1 MRSDMQRPPRLDDG
15 RSSDEDTPLLAAP
28 RYSSMAVSAVAD
40 AAAASSPPPPP
51 PPSASSCSSD
61 GGKVSISVTD
71 RLCTFEPILVL
82 LCFGLSVSG
91 VVLADQI
98 IYQSCVVTLGYDRAL
113 CAQLGT
119 RSNSSDVAQLE
130 TIVQPYAAKI
140 TMVNTILMSVLPALC
155 ALFMGPWSDKY
166 GRKPAMIVPAVG
178 FITTYVMIGIL
189 SLLSKRFLVDPW
201 CYVVAHIPA
210 AILGGSTVL
219 MAAIFSYLT
228 DTTSEANRTVRI
240 GILQACTMLGAFV
253 GLLSSSFILQWTNVP
268 TMFFLSAGTVS
279 ASCAF
284 LYFCLE
290 DSIKPDAS
298 MVHRQVREIFR
309 LSHLAEL
316 LTTFFKKRSFYDRGI
331 VWLTISIGIVTV
343 LGAGGGT
350 VFFLYTRRQFGWTIQ
365 EFTIWQAV
373 ELLSIVAGNV
383 IGISV
388 LKTLL
393 KLPDIWLALLS
404 VLNYALDA
412 LIKGL
417 ARQGWELFLATGITP
432 LKATEGAALMAIC
445 SAIIPS
451 SEIAKF
457 YSIAMAMTNTVSLAS
472 APLFTYIYNST
483 VATSPQ
489 VFNFVS
495 SGIFSLNVVLVGV
508 IAVLLRKR
516 RKAQADPLFTQDSEI
531 LT

>member
-1 MRSDMQRPPRLDDG
+1 MGTDMHRPSPDG
-15 RSSDEDTPLLAAP
+15 GSSDEDTPLLTAP
-28 RYSSMAVSAVAD
+28 RRSSMAATAAAETSSTCSSAGAGTTKVAD
-40 AAAASSPPPPP
+40 
-51 PPSASSCSSD
+51 
-61 GGKVSISVTD
+61 
-71 RLCTFEPILVL
+71 RFCTFEPILVL

-119 RSNSSDVAQLE
+119 KSNSTDVAQLE

-140 TMVNTILMSVLPALC
+140 AMVNTILMSVLPAIC
-155 ALFMGPWSDKY
+155 ALFMGPWSDKF
-166 GRKPAMIVPAVG
+166 GRKPAMIVPSIG
-178 FITTYVMIGIL
+178 FFTTYVMIGIL
-189 SLLSKRFLVDPW
+189 SLLSKYFLVDPW

-210 AILGGSTVL
+210 AVLGGTTVL

-228 DTTSEANRTVRI
+228 DTTNEKNRTVRI

-268 TMFFLSAGTVS
+268 TMFFLSAGAVS
-279 ASCAF
+279 ISSAF

-309 LSHLAEL
+309 LSHLCDL
-316 LTTFFKKRSFYDRGI
+316 LKTFFKKRSSYDRGI
-331 VWLTISIGIVTV
+331 VWLTIAIGIVTV

-350 VFFLYTRRQFGWTIQ
+350 VFFLYTRRRFGWTIQ

-404 VLNYALDA
+404 VVNYSLDA

-417 ARQGWELFLATGITP
+417 AQQGWELFLATGITP

-445 SAIIPS
+445 SGIIPS

-472 APLFTYIYNST
+472 APLFTYIYNAT
-483 VATSPQ
+483 VAAAPQ
-489 VFNFVS
+489 MFNFVA
-495 SGIFSLNVVLVGV
+495 SGIFSINVILVGI

-516 RKAQADPLFTQDSEI
+516 RKAQADPLFAQDSEI
-531 LT
+531 FT

>member
-1 MRSDMQRPPRLDDG
+1 MRSDMRRPSLDG
-15 RSSDEDTPLLAAP
+15 RTSDEDTPLLAVP
-28 RYSSMAVSAVAD
+28 RPTSMAASA
-40 AAAASSPPPPP
+40 AATPAGTAASST
-51 PPSASSCSSD
+51 CSSN
-61 GGKVSISVTD
+61 GATVSSVSD
-71 RLCTFEPILVL
+71 RFCTFEPILVL

-98 IYQSCVVTLGYDRAL
+98 IYQSCVVTLGYDRTL

-119 RSNSSDVAQLE
+119 KSNSTDVAQLE
-130 TIVQPYAAKI
+130 TIVQPYAARI
-140 TMVNTILMSVLPALC
+140 SMVNTILMSVLPALC
-155 ALFMGPWSDKY
+155 ALFMGPWSDKF
-166 GRKPAMIVPAVG
+166 GRKPAMIVPSVG

-189 SLLSKRFLVDPW
+189 SLLSKHFLVDPW

-210 AILGGSTVL
+210 AVLGGSTVL

-228 DTTSEANRTVRI
+228 DTTTEHNRTVRI

-268 TMFFLSAGTVS
+268 TMFFLSAGTVA

-309 LSHLAEL
+309 LSHLCEL
-316 LTTFFKKRSFYDRGI
+316 LRTFFKKRSSYDRGI
-331 VWLTISIGIVTV
+331 VWLTISIGVITV

-350 VFFLYTRRQFGWTIQ
+350 VFFLYTRRRFGWTIQ

-404 VLNYALDA
+404 VLNYSLDA

-445 SAIIPS
+445 SSIIPS

-472 APLFTYIYNST
+472 APLFTYIYNAT

-489 VFNFVS
+489 TFNFVS

-516 RKAQADPLFTQDSEI
+516 RKAQVDPLFTQDSEI

>member
-1 MRSDMQRPPRLDDG
+1 MSADTRRPSYEDDH
-15 RSSDEDTPLLAAP
+15 RSDEDTPLLAGP
-28 RYSSMAVSAVAD
+28 RGSSMA
-40 AAAASSPPPPP
+40 AAAASSP
-51 PPSASSCSSD
+51 SAGTSVSKPTSD
-61 GGKVSISVTD
+61 
-71 RLCTFEPILVL
+71 RCCTFEPILVL

-98 IYQSCVVTLGYDRAL
+98 IYQSCVVTLGYDRTL

-119 RSNSSDVAQLE
+119 NSNSTEVARLE

-140 TMVNTILMSVLPALC
+140 GMVNTILSSVFPAIC
-155 ALFMGPWSDKY
+155 ALFMGPWSDKF
-166 GRKPAMIVPAVG
+166 GRKPAMIVPSVG

-189 SLLSKRFLVDPW
+189 SLLSRHYLVDPW

-210 AILGGSTVL
+210 AVLGGTTVL

-228 DTTSEANRTVRI
+228 DTTTESNRTVRI
-240 GILQACTMLGAFV
+240 GILQACIMLGAFV
-253 GLLSSSFILQWTNVP
+253 GLLSSSFILQLTNAT
-268 TMFFLSAGTVS
+268 TMFFLSAGAVA
-279 ASCAF
+279 ASTAF
-284 LYFCLE
+284 LYFFLE
-290 DSIKPDAS
+290 DSIKPDVS

-309 LSHLAEL
+309 LSHLGEL
-316 LTTFFKKRSFYDRGI
+316 LRMFFKKRSFYDRGI
-331 VWLTISIGIVTV
+331 VWLTIVIGVVTV

-365 EFTIWQAV
+365 SFTIWQAV

-383 IGISV
+383 IGISL

-393 KLPDIWLALLS
+393 KLPDEWLALLS

-412 LIKGL
+412 LIKGF
-417 ARQGWELFLATGITP
+417 ARHGWELFLATGVTP
-432 LKATEGAALMAIC
+432 LKATEGAALMSIC

-451 SEIAKF
+451 NEIAKF

-472 APLFTYIYNST
+472 APLFTFIYNST
-483 VATSPQ
+483 VETAPE
-489 VFNFVS
+489 VFNFVA
-495 SGIFSLNVVLVGV
+495 SGIFSVNVIFVGI

-516 RKAQADPLFTQDSEI
+516 KTTQTDPLFTQDSEI

>member
-1 MRSDMQRPPRLDDG
+1 MSTDMRRPSLDG
-15 RSSDEDTPLLAAP
+15 RSDGRSTDEDTPLLSAP
-28 RYSSMAVSAVAD
+28 RYSPMAAP
-40 AAAASSPPPPP
+40 AATSST
-51 PPSASSCSSD
+51 CSSAEPRIPR
-61 GGKVSISVTD
+61 VSD
-71 RLCTFEPILVL
+71 RFCTFEPILVL
-82 LCFGLSVSG
+82 LCFGISVSG

-119 RSNSSDVAQLE
+119 KSNSTEVAQLE
-130 TIVQPYAAKI
+130 TIVQPFAARI
-140 TMVNTILMSVLPALC
+140 GMVNTILMSVLPALC
-155 ALFMGPWSDKY
+155 ALLMGPWSDKY
-166 GRKPAMIVPAVG
+166 GRKPAMIVPSVG

-210 AILGGSTVL
+210 AILGGPTVL

-228 DTTSEANRTVRI
+228 DTTEESNRTVRM

-268 TMFFLSAGTVS
+268 TMFFLSAAAV
-279 ASCAF
+279 AISCGF
-284 LYFCLE
+284 LYYCLE

-309 LSHLAEL
+309 FDHLLDL
-316 LTTFFKKRSFYDRGI
+316 LRTFFKKRSSYDRGI
-331 VWLTISIGIVTV
+331 VWLTIAIGVVTV
-343 LGAGGGT
+343 LGTGGGT
-350 VFFLYTRRQFGWTIQ
+350 VFFLYTRRRFGWTIQ

-388 LKTLL
+388 LKSLL

-404 VLNYALDA
+404 VVNYSLDA

-417 ARQGWELFLATGITP
+417 AQQGWQLFLATGITP

-445 SAIIPS
+445 SSIIPS
-451 SEIAKF
+451 NEIAKF

-472 APLFTYIYNST
+472 APLFTYIYNAT
-483 VATSPQ
+483 VASAPQ

-495 SGIFSLNVVLVGV
+495 SGIFSVNVLLVGT

-516 RKAQADPLFTQDSEI
+516 RKAQVEPLFNQDSEI

>member
-1 MRSDMQRPPRLDDG
+1 MNADTRRFSSG
-15 RSSDEDTPLLAAP
+15 EIHCSDEDTPLLAGP
-28 RYSSMAVSAVAD
+28 RDSPMAATT
-40 AAAASSPPPPP
+40 
-51 PPSASSCSSD
+51 SASPGTRVPGTAPD
-61 GGKVSISVTD
+61 QY
-71 RLCTFEPILVL
+71 CTFEPILVL

-98 IYQSCVVTLGYDRAL
+98 IYQSCVVTLGYDRTL

-119 RSNSSDVAQLE
+119 RSNSSEVANLE

-140 TMVNTILMSVLPALC
+140 GMVNTILTSVLPAIC
-155 ALFMGPWSDKY
+155 ALFMGPWSDKF
-166 GRKPAMIVPAVG
+166 GRKPAMIVPSVG
-178 FITTYVMIGIL
+178 FITTYGMIGIL
-189 SLLSKRFLVDPW
+189 SLLSRHYLVDPW

-210 AILGGSTVL
+210 AVLGGNTVL

-228 DTTSEANRTVRI
+228 DITTESNRTVRI
-240 GILQACTMLGAFV
+240 GILQACIMLGAFV
-253 GLLSSSFILQWTNVP
+253 GLLSSSFILELTNVP
-268 TMFFLSAGTVS
+268 TMFFLSAGAVA
-279 ASCAF
+279 ASSAF
-284 LYFCLE
+284 LYYFLE

-298 MVHRQVREIFR
+298 MVHRQVRDIFR
-309 LSHLAEL
+309 LSHLGDL
-316 LTTFFKKRSFYDRGI
+316 VKMFFKKRSSYDRGI
-331 VWLTISIGIVTV
+331 VWLTIAIGVVTV

-350 VFFLYTRRQFGWTIQ
+350 VFFLYTRRSFGWTIQ
-365 EFTIWQAV
+365 DFTIWQAV

-393 KLPDIWLALLS
+393 KLPDVWLALIS
-404 VLNYALDA
+404 VVNYALDA

-417 ARQGWELFLATGITP
+417 ARQGWELFLATGVTP

-451 SEIAKF
+451 NEIAKF

-472 APLFTYIYNST
+472 APLFTFIYNST
-483 VATSPQ
+483 VETAPQ
-489 VFNFVS
+489 VFNFVA
-495 SGIFSLNVVLVGV
+495 SGIFSVNVIFVGI

-516 RKAQADPLFTQDSEI
+516 TATRADQLCTQDSEI